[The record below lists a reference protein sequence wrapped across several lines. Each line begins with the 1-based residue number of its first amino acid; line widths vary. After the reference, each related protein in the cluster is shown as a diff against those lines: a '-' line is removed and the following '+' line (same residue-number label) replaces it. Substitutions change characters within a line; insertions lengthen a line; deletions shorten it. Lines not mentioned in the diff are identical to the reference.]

1 MVLAASVTMF
11 GSNGDGSPKAK
22 PRGASYAAEG
32 GATFAG
38 EATPARAAIPPAI
51 PPRTNFKTSRRS
63 TMNPAWPAPDR
74 AALYR
79 KRFSFISIDDNRAN
93 VSSLL
98 GVFTPTS
105 FSGFDAIRTS

>member
-1 MVLAASVTMF
+1 MSAESGLNGCFDKFLAASVTKV

-22 PRGASYAAEG
+22 PPRVPSAVEG
-32 GATFAG
+32 VAIFAG
-38 EATPARAAIPPAI
+38 EAPSARPAIPPAI

-74 AALYR
+74 AALLGNA
-79 KRFSFISIDDNRAN
+79 FVFISIDDNRAN

-98 GVFTPTS
+98 YQPP
-105 FSGFDAIRTS
+105 